1 MKLVENA
8 GAVVK
13 HSWSVRLIAL
23 AGILETVSLASP
35 MLLPEL
41 SNFVTPEQLSIVS
54 LVLVLSGLVARIIKQ
69 TKVSG

>member
-23 AGILETVSLASP
+23 AGILEAVSLAGP
-35 MLLPEL
+35 VLLPEL
-41 SNFVTPEQLSIVS
+41 SNFVTSQQLSVIS
-54 LVLVLSGLVARIIKQ
+54 LVLVVSGLVARIIKQ

>member
-23 AGILETVSLASP
+23 AGVLEAVSLAAP
-35 MLLPEL
+35 AILPEL
-41 SNFVTPEQLSIVS
+41 SNFVTPEQLSIAS
-54 LVLVLSGLVARIIKQ
+54 LGFVLAGLVARVIKQ